1 MSELITV
8 DYEAD
13 NLIVATKK
21 LITADKLQVE
31 SGQSVVRG
39 EVLKKGTTGLVALA
53 LTTDIPYCVA
63 LQTVDATAGAED
75 ITYTYDGGVLETSL
89 VYAVGTI
96 DDFRDN
102 FVTETRL
109 FVEEK

>member
-1 MSELITV
+1 MAELITT

-21 LITADKLQVE
+21 LITSDQLQVE
-31 SGQSVVRG
+31 AGESVVRG

-53 LTTDIPYCVA
+53 LVTDIPYCVA
-63 LQTVDATAGAED
+63 LQTIDATAGAAD
-75 ITYTYDGGVLETSL
+75 LIYTYDGGVLETEL
-89 VYAVGTI
+89 TYAVGDI
-96 DDFRDN
+96 GDFRDA